1 MALKI
6 YPVVD
11 SFDFHVNKMVPE
23 DDISG
28 LQNHVLHQFPFDDK
42 DSATDL
48 GGCARGASPP
58 PPHPKFEQQN
68 VFTISL
74 KR

>member
-28 LQNHVLHQFPFDDK
+28 LQNHVLLQFPYDDK

-48 GGCARGASPP
+48 GGCARGATPA
-58 PPHPKFEQQN
+58 KFEQQN
-68 VFTISL
+68 FFAISM

>member
-28 LQNHVLHQFPFDDK
+28 LQNHVLLQFPYDDK

-48 GGCARGASPP
+48 GGAQGAQPP
-58 PPHPKFEQQN
+58 LNLSSKTFLQ
-68 VFTISL
+68 FL
-74 KR
+74 

>member
-28 LQNHVLHQFPFDDK
+28 LKTMFYFSFLMIIKIQ
-42 DSATDL
+42 
-48 GGCARGASPP
+48 
-58 PPHPKFEQQN
+58 
-68 VFTISL
+68 
-74 KR
+74 

>member
-23 DDISG
+23 DDISV
-28 LQNHVLHQFPFDDK
+28 LQNHVLLQFPFDDK

-48 GGCARGASPP
+48 GGVRKGRKPP
-58 PPHPKFEQQN
+58 PP
-68 VFTISL
+68 
-74 KR
+74 

>member
-23 DDISG
+23 DDISV
-28 LQNHVLHQFPFDDK
+28 LQNHVLLQFPFDDK
-42 DSATDL
+42 DSA
-48 GGCARGASPP
+48 AQAPP
-58 PPHPKFEQQN
+58 PPP
-68 VFTISL
+68 TPP
-74 KR
+74 